1 MSASKRRSEEEIS
14 LPPNK
19 RRTLAVAP
27 SLSEEDPSYGFPNID
42 STPPEE
48 SDPLATFQK
57 YAIWKQMQEYKRFW
71 ERAAAELSQ
80 SRDREKISQKTIVYI
95 NGTLVKVE
103 EYLSKTASTLDND
116 HRPPTTTG
124 QQQPR
129 LLQLLLSPIPDFDEI
144 DESVQKTLNAINT
157 QLSSVINMALAFRSS
172 NPANGSSASNTSF
185 KVDTAQSKIDTAQA
199 RCQEL
204 EMQISQL
211 NGKVTMLKR
220 KYSELEDRHEVTQE
234 QLISAERKLDRL
246 KVSHWAGNGGLTSS
260 NNPPAATDGGD
271 SMAITSGNVNGPVA
285 TPTVDVPALV
295 NGSPQHVD
303 EDLVALAA
311 ARLVEIE
318 ELRNDRIRQQG
329 EIDQL
334 RMSLANIP
342 DERIKDSPFYK
353 NLHADWNYFYGENEI
368 LKAKNEKLLKELE
381 ALNAERRKLTETIEG
396 EEGNRRR
403 TMETEMRKLEA
414 DLTRLRNARDN
425 LQQTLDL
432 RCGKDEM
439 ELARDK
445 EIRVIAN
452 ARKDRIRCLEM
463 ECGRLKTGIAAMLG
477 DVELLRL
484 LDEDTSEKE
493 SEGYDLDGER
503 LTSFQA
509 MYSRFKKSQEKI
521 QELEM
526 TISAYREASEDMRD
540 RQDLINAT
548 TLLESQ
554 LERAKENIR
563 KLEKLY
569 GLETKN
575 DEADDGLADPSDEL
589 DIDELRDRVKK
600 LGAIVRARV
609 DEITRLKVEISQH
622 EKTRSRLISEV
633 ENISKSWEELQ
644 NQNSK
649 KVLDLSEK
657 DDQILRLVA
666 EKTKYD
672 QKCAILTKE
681 KTTIN
686 NLMIAQKRLS
696 DKQLEQIRKLED
708 REKTLNQQ
716 LQATEKELALR
727 NTAFELQKR
736 SVADQ
741 LHQITGLK
749 DQLDKSGFKFVE
761 VNNLL
766 RDRTRALEAEI
777 DQRRRLGEQ
786 MEALKRKIET
796 LGNKEAAGD
805 AQLQRQLEEYKH
817 LLKCPSCNNNFKSHT
832 ILRCMHV
839 FCEDCITRVI
849 SSRQRKCPT
858 CAIGFGQGDVKQVY
872 L

>member
-1 MSASKRRSEEEIS
+1 MSASKRRSEEETL

-19 RRTLAVAP
+19 RRTLAAASSFSDEEP
-27 SLSEEDPSYGFPNID
+27 SPGFPDIE
-42 STPPEE
+42 STPAEQ

-71 ERAAAELSQ
+71 ERASLELSR
-80 SRDREKISQKTIVYI
+80 SRDREKVSQKTIVYI
-95 NGTLVKVE
+95 NGTLVKVG
-103 EYLSKTASTLDND
+103 EYLSKAASSVDNED
-116 HRPPTTTG
+116 RPPTTTG

-129 LLQLLLSPIPDFDEI
+129 LLQLLLSPIPDLDEI
-144 DESVQKTLNAINT
+144 DESVQKTLNAINA
-157 QLSSVINMALAFRSS
+157 QLSNLISMALDLRSS
-172 NPANGSSASNTSF
+172 NSANGSSTSNLS
-185 KVDTAQSKIDTAQA
+185 SKIDAAQA

-204 EMQISQL
+204 ELQISQL

-220 KYSELEDRHEVTQE
+220 KYSELEERHGETQE
-234 QLISAERKLDRL
+234 QLISAERKLDRI
-246 KVSHWAGNGGLTSS
+246 KVSHWAGNGGAASS
-260 NNPPAATDGGD
+260 YNPPPATDGGEN
-271 SMAITSGNVNGPVA
+271 MATASGGTNGPVA
-285 TPTVDVPALV
+285 TPVVDVPDHV
-295 NGSPQHVD
+295 NGSPQSVD

-311 ARLVEIE
+311 ARLREIE
-318 ELRNDRIRQQG
+318 ELRNDRVRQQA

-334 RMSLANIP
+334 RMNLANIP
-342 DERIKDSPFYK
+342 DERIKESPFYK

-381 ALNAERRKLTETIEG
+381 ALNVERRKLTETIEG

-432 RCGKDEM
+432 RCGKDEL

-463 ECGRLKTGIAAMLG
+463 ECGRLKTTIAAKLG
-477 DVELLRL
+477 DAELLRL
-484 LDEDTSEKE
+484 LDEDSSEKE
-493 SEGYDLDGER
+493 SEEYDLDGER
-503 LTSFQA
+503 VTSFQA

-521 QELEM
+521 QELET

-548 TLLESQ
+548 KQLESE
-554 LERAKENIR
+554 LERANENIR
-563 KLEKLY
+563 KLEALY
-569 GLETKN
+569 GIERG
-575 DEADDGLADPSDEL
+575 ADDAGDGLENPSEEL
-589 DIDELRDRVKK
+589 NVHDLRNRVKK
-600 LGAIVRARV
+600 LGAIVRTRV
-609 DEITRLKVEISQH
+609 DEIAKLKVEILQH

-736 SVADQ
+736 SVAEQ

-749 DQLDKSGFKFVE
+749 EQLDKFGQKFVE
-761 VNNLL
+761 LNNLL
-766 RDRTRALEAEI
+766 RDRTRTLEAEI

-786 MEALKRKIET
+786 MDALKRKIET
-796 LGNKEAAGD
+796 MGHKEAAGD
-805 AQLQRQLEEYKH
+805 AQLQRQLDEYKH

-849 SSRQRKCPT
+849 ATRQRKCPT
-858 CAIGFGQGDVKQVY
+858 CAVGFGQSDVRQVY